1 MFYTLAYFFAYENW
15 WFTSIPASNYRALAM
30 CESLAWSKHHITQLN
45 ASVSTLCV
53 CVTETPVGVG
63 RLQY

>member
-1 MFYTLAYFFAYENW
+1 MIFVFDDETINGKVKGSATK
-15 WFTSIPASNYRALAM
+15 TSVLEIEGMQMLTR
-30 CESLAWSKHHITQLN
+30 EQSKN
-45 ASVSTLCV
+45 KSSVCV

>member
-1 MFYTLAYFFAYENW
+1 MCSHASYEEYT
-15 WFTSIPASNYRALAM
+15 RGLAM
-30 CESLAWSKHHITQLN
+30 IYRE
-45 ASVSTLCV
+45 CV